1 MQITSFFRKQSPTN
15 PARELALIGV
25 RKRRATVA
33 EMTERLRQ
41 DIAAGRVSPIAPR
54 EVVVAEVRR

>member
-1 MQITSFFRKQSPTN
+1 MRLFDRFRQDRN

-41 DIAAGRVSPIAPR
+41 DIAAGRIAPIAPR
-54 EVVVAEVRR
+54 EVIVA